1 MSRCLHLN
9 DNAAMTQRQYP
20 GDGETVWIEYPEGR
34 HFRAKYKAGV
44 HCFIGDDDTRVA
56 ADRVANWS
64 HSEREDYDIS
74 DDPKQIVGGAL
85 TRDQ

>member
-1 MSRCLHLN
+1 
-9 DNAAMTQRQYP
+9 MTQRQYP
-20 GDGETVWIEYPEGR
+20 NDGETVWIEFPEGR
-34 HFRAKYKAGV
+34 HFRAKFEAGAQ
-44 HCFIGDDDTRVA
+44 CFVGEDGTRVA

-64 HSEREDYDIS
+64 RSEREDYDIS